1 MANIHYINQHDP
13 LSQAR
18 IGARPCGGTPLPVE
32 DHRQLQRH
40 LENCARS
47 RHPAW
52 TLLAYVLRDKIMMTD
67 PVSNVHCSDVAIGG
81 SRVTYS
87 IDRGARQTGLLSHRA
102 RAASGINVIPVPSL
116 LGATLIGMTVGQRAP
131 LLLEGG
137 AIKAV
142 RLLAV
147 STQT

>member
-1 MANIHYINQHDP
+1 M
-13 LSQAR
+13 
-18 IGARPCGGTPLPVE
+18 
-32 DHRQLQRH
+32 
-40 LENCARS
+40 
-47 RHPAW
+47 
-52 TLLAYVLRDKIMMTD
+52 
-67 PVSNVHCSDVAIGG
+67 HCSDVAIGG

-87 IDRGARQTGLLSHRA
+87 IDRGTRQTGLLSHRA
-102 RAASGINVIPVPSL
+102 RTASGINVIPVPSL

-147 STQT
+147 ATQT